1 MALENKGVS
10 ILSEHGRPEV
20 SQKAG
25 ISIIWLI
32 PLVTAIVGGWLAVRS
47 LVDDPPTATLTF
59 KTAEGIQAG
68 KTAVKYKSV
77 EIGVVEEIQFAEDFD
92 HVELT
97 ITFREGMEQFLRRN
111 TRFWVV
117 RPQFSLRGV
126 SGLGTLL
133 SGSYIEIDPGPG
145 SPQNHFVGLEE
156 IPLVTRDDAGTQ
168 ITLVTNDLGSLAGGS
183 PIYYQGLFAGEV
195 LGYELGSDA
204 KSVYVHAFVRDP
216 YNQLVRGNSRFW
228 NVSGLDVSLGA
239 DGIEVKTASVQSL
252 MFGGI
257 SFETPTTLEPVSADI
272 ENLIFT
278 LYPNYNVI
286 EEQAFT
292 RKLQFVMYFN
302 SSVRGLN
309 SGAPLEFKGIQ
320 IGNVVDVKLEY
331 NSDDSSFRIPVLV
344 EIEPDRIIDRTADAD
359 AAPASMLQTLVDQG
373 LRARLST
380 GSLLTGQLYVELNMY
395 PGTEAVYVG
404 DNTSPHPELPTIP
417 GAFEA
422 MTESVQNFVSKLE
435 TVDVEEIGNDVL
447 GILSGTNELL
457 NKAESEQTVTD
468 LQASMRSLKNI
479 LGNLETA
486 DLEQTINTANEVLG
500 NVNKTLVMVDG
511 VLTPNSPLQYNIIQV
526 TSELEETARALRSL
540 VEMLERQPQ
549 AILFGREAASGED
562 NE

>member
-1 MALENKGVS
+1 M
-10 ILSEHGRPEV
+10 SEHGRPKV

-32 PLVTAIVGGWLAVRS
+32 PLVTAIVGGWLVVRT
-47 LVDDPPTATLTF
+47 VIDDPPTATLTF

-68 KTAVKYKSV
+68 TTAVKYKSV
-77 EIGVVEEIQFAEDFD
+77 EIGTVEEIQFSEDFD
-92 HVELT
+92 HVELS
-97 ITFREGMEQFLRRN
+97 ITFRKGMEQFLRRN

-126 SGLGTLL
+126 SGLSTLL

-156 IPLVTRDDAGTQ
+156 IPFVTRDDAGTQ

-183 PIYYQGLFAGEV
+183 PIYYQGLYAGEV

-204 KSVYVHAFVRDP
+204 KSIYVHAFVRDP

-228 NVSGLDVSLGA
+228 NASGLDVSLGA
-239 DGIEVKTASVQSL
+239 DGIEVKTASLQAL

-257 SFETPTTLEPVSADI
+257 SFETPTSFEPVYADI

-278 LYPNYNVI
+278 LYPDHDVI
-286 EEQAFT
+286 DEEAFT
-292 RKLQFVMYFN
+292 RKLQFVMYFKG
-302 SSVRGLN
+302 SVRGLN
-309 SGAPLEFKGIQ
+309 PGAPVEFKGIQ
-320 IGNVVDVKLEY
+320 IGSVLDVKLEF
-331 NSDDSSFRIPVLV
+331 NSEDTSFRIPVVV
-344 EIEPDRIIDRTADAD
+344 EIEPDRIVDRTAEAD
-359 AAPASMLQTLVDQG
+359 APAANMLQTLVDRG

-395 PGTEAVYVG
+395 PGTDIVYVG
-404 DNTSPHPELPTIP
+404 DNTTPYPELPTIP
-417 GAFEA
+417 GVFEA
-422 MTESVQNFVSKLE
+422 MTESIQNFVGKLE
-435 TVDVEEIGNDVL
+435 TVDIEAIGENIL
-447 GILSGTNELL
+447 GILDGTNELL

-468 LQASMRSLKNI
+468 LQSSVRSLKNI
-479 LGNLETA
+479 LRDVESA
-486 DLEQTINTANEVLG
+486 DLSETIGAANEALKG
-500 NVNKTLVMVDG
+500 INQTLEMVDG
-511 VLTPNSPLQYNIIQV
+511 VLKPNSPLQYNIIEV

-540 VEMLERQPQ
+540 LEMLERQPQ
-549 AILFGREAASGED
+549 AIIFGREAASGDE

>member
-1 MALENKGVS
+1 M
-10 ILSEHGRPEV
+10 SEHGRPKV

-32 PLVTAIVGGWLAVRS
+32 PLVTAIVGGWLVVRT
-47 LVDDPPTATLTF
+47 VIDDPPTATLTF

-68 KTAVKYKSV
+68 TTAVKYKSV
-77 EIGVVEEIQFAEDFD
+77 EIGTVEEIQFSEDFD
-92 HVELT
+92 HVELS
-97 ITFREGMEQFLRRN
+97 ITFRKGMEQFLRRN

-126 SGLGTLL
+126 SGLSTLL

-156 IPLVTRDDAGTQ
+156 IPFVTRDDAGTQ

-183 PIYYQGLFAGEV
+183 PIYYQGLYAGEV

-204 KSVYVHAFVRDP
+204 KSIYVHAFIRDP

-228 NVSGLDVSLGA
+228 NTSGLDVSLGA
-239 DGIEVKTASVQSL
+239 DGVEVKTASLLAL

-257 SFETPTTLEPVSADI
+257 SFETPTSFEPVYADI

-278 LYPNYNVI
+278 LYPDHDVI
-286 EEQAFT
+286 DEEAFT
-292 RKLQFVMYFN
+292 RKLQFVMYFKG
-302 SSVRGLN
+302 SVRGL
-309 SGAPLEFKGIQ
+309 SPGAPVEFKGIQ
-320 IGNVVDVKLEY
+320 IGSVLDVKLEF
-331 NSDDSSFRIPVLV
+331 NSEDTSFRIPVVV
-344 EIEPDRIIDRTADAD
+344 ELEPDRIVDRTAEAD
-359 AAPASMLQTLVDQG
+359 APAANMLQTLVDRG

-395 PGTEAVYVG
+395 PGTDIVYVG
-404 DNTSPHPELPTIP
+404 DNTTPYPELPTIP
-417 GAFEA
+417 GVFEA
-422 MTESVQNFVSKLE
+422 MTESIQNFVGKLE
-435 TVDVEEIGNDVL
+435 TVDIEAIGENIL
-447 GILSGTNELL
+447 GILDGTNELL

-468 LQASMRSLKNI
+468 LQSSVRSLKNI
-479 LGNLETA
+479 LRDVESA
-486 DLEQTINTANEVLG
+486 DLSETIGAANEALKG
-500 NVNKTLVMVDG
+500 INQTLEMVDG
-511 VLTPNSPLQYNIIQV
+511 VLKPNSPLQYNIIEV

-540 VEMLERQPQ
+540 LEMLERQPQ
-549 AILFGREAASGED
+549 AIIFGREAASGDE

>member
-1 MALENKGVS
+1 M
-10 ILSEHGRPEV
+10 
-20 SQKAG
+20 
-25 ISIIWLI
+25 
-32 PLVTAIVGGWLAVRS
+32 TAIVGGWLAVRT
-47 LVDDPPTATLTF
+47 LIDDPPTATLTF

-77 EIGVVEEIQFAEDFD
+77 DIGLVDEIRFSEDFD

-97 ITFREGMEQFLRRN
+97 VTFREGMEQFLRRN

-145 SPQNHFVGLEE
+145 APQDHFVGLEE

-183 PIYYQGLFAGEV
+183 PVYYQGLYAGEV

-204 KSVYVHAFVRDP
+204 KSVYVHAFIRDP

-257 SFETPTTLEPVSADI
+257 SFETPTTLEPVTADI
-272 ENLIFT
+272 QDLIFT
-278 LYPNYNVI
+278 LYPNYDLI
-286 EEQAFT
+286 EEEAYT

-309 SGAPLEFKGIQ
+309 PGAPLEFKGIQ
-320 IGNVVDVKLEY
+320 IGNVLDVRLEF
-331 NSDDSSFRIPVLV
+331 DDDHTTFRIPVLV
-344 EIEPDRIIDRTADAD
+344 EIEPDRIVDRTANPDDTSANL
-359 AAPASMLQTLVDQG
+359 LQTLVDRG

-380 GSLLTGQLYVELNMY
+380 GSLLTGQLYVELDMY
-395 PGTEAVYVG
+395 PNTEAVFVG
-404 DNTSPHPELPTIP
+404 DNNTPYPELPTIP

-422 MTESVQNFVSKLE
+422 MTESIQNFVSKLE
-435 TVDVEEIGNDVL
+435 TVDVEEMGNDIL
-447 GILSGTNELL
+447 GILSGTNDLL
-457 NKAESEQTVTD
+457 NKPEHEQTVTD

-479 LGNLETA
+479 LQNVESA
-486 DLEQTINTANEVLG
+486 DLETTINTANEVLG
-500 NVNKTLVMVDG
+500 NVNETLEMVDG
-511 VLTPNSPLQYNIIQV
+511 VLTPNSPLQYNILQV

-549 AILFGREAASGED
+549 ALLFGREGATGDED
-562 NE
+562 E

>member
-1 MALENKGVS
+1 V
-10 ILSEHGRPEV
+10 SEHGRPEV

-32 PLVTAIVGGWLAVRS
+32 PLVTAIVGGWLAVRT
-47 LVDDPPTATLTF
+47 LIDDPPTATLTF

-77 EIGVVEEIQFAEDFD
+77 EIGIVDEIRFAENFE

-97 ITFREGMEQFLRRN
+97 VTFREGMEQFLRRN

-145 SPQNHFVGLEE
+145 APQDHFVGLEE

-183 PIYYQGLFAGEV
+183 PIYYQGLYAGEV

-204 KSVYVHAFVRDP
+204 KSIYVHAFIRDP

-239 DGIEVKTASVQSL
+239 DGIEVKTASMQSL

-257 SFETPTTLEPVSADI
+257 SFETPTTLEPVTADI
-272 ENLIFT
+272 QDLIFT
-278 LYPNYNVI
+278 LYPNYDLI
-286 EEQAFT
+286 EEEAYT

-309 SGAPLEFKGIQ
+309 PGAPLEFKGIQ
-320 IGNVVDVKLEY
+320 IGSVLDVRLEF
-331 NSDDSSFRIPVLV
+331 DDDHTSFRIPVLV
-344 EIEPDRIIDRTADAD
+344 EIEPDRIIDRTADPD
-359 AAPASMLQTLVDQG
+359 DSAANMLQTLVDRG

-380 GSLLTGQLYVELNMY
+380 GSLLTGQLYVELDMY
-395 PGTEAVYVG
+395 PNTEAVFVG
-404 DNTSPHPELPTIP
+404 DNTTPYPELPTIP

-422 MTESVQNFVSKLE
+422 MTESIQNFVAKLE
-435 TVDVEEIGNDVL
+435 TVDVEAIGDDIL
-447 GILSGTNELL
+447 GILSGTNDLL
-457 NKAESEQTVTD
+457 NKPEHEKTVTD
-468 LQASMRSLKNI
+468 LQASMRSLKHI
-479 LGNLETA
+479 LQNVESA
-486 DLEQTINTANEVLG
+486 DLETTITSANEALV
-500 NVNKTLVMVDG
+500 NVNKTLKMVDG
-511 VLTPNSPLQYNIIQV
+511 VLTPNSPLQYNILQV

-540 VEMLERQPQ
+540 VEMIERQPQ
-549 AILFGREAASGED
+549 AILFGREPAQGDD

>member
-1 MALENKGVS
+1 M
-10 ILSEHGRPEV
+10 SEHGRPKV

-32 PLVTAIVGGWLAVRS
+32 PLVTAIVGGWLVVRT
-47 LVDDPPTATLTF
+47 VIDDPPTATLTF

-68 KTAVKYKSV
+68 TTAVKYKSV
-77 EIGVVEEIQFAEDFD
+77 EIGTVEEIQFSEDFD
-92 HVELT
+92 HVELS
-97 ITFREGMEQFLRRN
+97 ITFRKGMEQFLRRN

-126 SGLGTLL
+126 SGLSTLL

-156 IPLVTRDDAGTQ
+156 IPFVTRDDAGTQ

-183 PIYYQGLFAGEV
+183 PIYYQGLYAGEV

-204 KSVYVHAFVRDP
+204 KSIYVHAFIRDP

-228 NVSGLDVSLGA
+228 NTSGLDVSLGA
-239 DGIEVKTASVQSL
+239 DGVEVKTASLLAL

-257 SFETPTTLEPVSADI
+257 SFETPTSFEPVYADI

-278 LYPNYNVI
+278 LYPDHDVI
-286 EEQAFT
+286 DEEAFT
-292 RKLQFVMYFN
+292 RKLQFVMYFKG
-302 SSVRGLN
+302 SVRGLN
-309 SGAPLEFKGIQ
+309 PGAPVEFKGIQ
-320 IGNVVDVKLEY
+320 IGSVLDVKLEF
-331 NSDDSSFRIPVLV
+331 NSEDTSFRIPVVV
-344 EIEPDRIIDRTADAD
+344 ELEPDRIVDRTAEAD
-359 AAPASMLQTLVDQG
+359 APAANMLQTLVDRG

-395 PGTEAVYVG
+395 PGTDIVYVG
-404 DNTSPHPELPTIP
+404 DNTTPYPELPTIP
-417 GAFEA
+417 GVFEA
-422 MTESVQNFVSKLE
+422 MTESIQNFVGKLE
-435 TVDVEEIGNDVL
+435 TVDIEAIGENIL
-447 GILSGTNELL
+447 GILDGTNELL

-468 LQASMRSLKNI
+468 LQSSVRSLKNI
-479 LGNLETA
+479 LRDVESTDLSETIGA
-486 DLEQTINTANEVLG
+486 ANEALKG
-500 NVNKTLVMVDG
+500 INQTLEMVDG
-511 VLTPNSPLQYNIIQV
+511 VLKPNSPLQYNIIEV

-540 VEMLERQPQ
+540 LEMLERQPQ
-549 AILFGREAASGED
+549 AIIFGREAASGDE